1 MIMEDKVNVKS
12 FVIEGV
18 EYINQHSA
26 IVMSG
31 LTEPTFK
38 KRVAE
43 FGIEKQIRP
52 NRRILYRKADIE
64 AAIRNGW
71 FNKWFM

>member
-1 MIMEDKVNVKS
+1 MEEKTKIKS
-12 FVIEGV
+12 FFIEGV
-18 EYINQHSA
+18 EYVNQKSA
-26 IVMSG
+26 IMMSG

-43 FGIEKQIRP
+43 FGIERQVKS

-64 AAIRNGW
+64 NAIRNGW
-71 FNKWFM
+71 FQKWFM